1 MIAWKRGEHKTANSL
16 TDIFYLSDGNNI
28 DSDANV
34 EAILEYVT
42 KKADT
47 VIINQGPFW
56 KGTKR
61 LHTAGCRLISVL
73 HYAPSFRI
81 DNNKNAIDR
90 LYNNSEGKN
99 LSYRIKT
106 LVRHSFKDFFPK
118 GIFTGLTLP
127 SFVKFWRTAMLSSC
141 CVLPMLLSGRIC

>member
-16 TDIFYLSDGNNI
+16 TDIFYLPDGNNI

-56 KGTKR
+56 KGTK
-61 LHTAGCRLISVL
+61 V
-73 HYAPSFRI
+73 
-81 DNNKNAIDR
+81 
-90 LYNNSEGKN
+90 
-99 LSYRIKT
+99 
-106 LVRHSFKDFFPK
+106 
-118 GIFTGLTLP
+118 
-127 SFVKFWRTAMLSSC
+127 SSQK
-141 CVLPMLLSGRIC
+141 LAHN